1 MRGVKNV
8 GQILEGVDERGL
20 MKSEKANINFTV
32 PSVAA
37 LSDFNLNE
45 MAIEK
50 SVSPGVLQPILDAL
64 QANNPTC
71 SQEYM
76 LCADAK
82 KSNCRNRCQGRGR

>member
-1 MRGVKNV
+1 V
-8 GQILEGVDERGL
+8 
-20 MKSEKANINFTV
+20 KSEKANINFAV

-45 MAIEK
+45 MTIEK
-50 SVSPGVLQPILDAL
+50 GVSPGVLQPILDAL
-64 QANNPTC
+64 RANDPAC

-82 KSNCRNRCQGRGR
+82 K